1 MNGEEVLVTYLY
13 LSTYLPIYLSSL
25 FIYLWTWYVIQVELQ
40 INREIMVSLLNGSCT
55 LDYSFERENV
65 YLYRQVD

>member
-13 LSTYLPIYLSSL
+13 LSTYLPIYLSPL